1 MSYTIAGLT
10 PNTVYDLRLKA
21 IGDGVN
27 YKSVYSDVVQAQTL
41 PSSSAS
47 LALGDELFDEFF
59 DELDEDDYDPLA
71 VNFVG

>member
-1 MSYTIAGLT
+1 M
-10 PNTVYDLRLKA
+10 
-21 IGDGVN
+21 N

-59 DELDEDDYDPLA
+59 DELDEDDYDLLA